1 MSKKVK
7 LRLLETILIAMGGII
22 GAITGLL
29 IEGLIFAYG
38 IATSDIINIILGSLL
53 SISLIVLWCILIDY
67 IMNKMVNLTN

>member
-1 MSKKVK
+1 MNKKVR

-22 GAITGLL
+22 GAITGLS
-29 IEGLIFAYG
+29 IGGLIFAYG

-67 IMNKMVNLTN
+67 IMNAMVNLTN